1 MSESKLELSI
11 KQIAPER
18 SQGSVKSED
27 RSVFVE
33 KLENAGSIFLGE
45 EEISA
50 NKGESDRNSKGAGGQ
65 MSVERLANGSQG
77 GADKSKINSTKSGDS
92 RRGFRETVGEISGGS
107 AEEMSVMSG
116 GTAGETTGGDVA
128 GGVARGSVAGGDIA
142 EGGVAGGGVAGGGV
156 AGGVAGGGVPGEGGG
171 STGVGIVVRES
182 STGGTQRGGTMG
194 RGTAGRETI
203 GETGGEGWFNLS
215 LLSEEINIDCVKSKI
230 KGRRI

>member
-142 EGGVAGGGVAGGGV
+142 EGGVAGGGV
-156 AGGVAGGGVPGEGGG
+156 PGEGGG

>member
-33 KLENAGSIFLGE
+33 KLENAGSIFLG

-142 EGGVAGGGVAGGGV
+142 EGGVAGGGV
-156 AGGVAGGGVPGEGGG
+156 PGEGGG